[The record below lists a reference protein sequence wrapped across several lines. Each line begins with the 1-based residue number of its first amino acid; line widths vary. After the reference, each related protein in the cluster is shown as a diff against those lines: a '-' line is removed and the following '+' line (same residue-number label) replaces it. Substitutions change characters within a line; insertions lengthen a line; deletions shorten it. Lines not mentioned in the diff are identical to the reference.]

1 MPLYDYRCKSCE
13 FDFEQLTR
21 GRDDPEAGLC
31 PKCGVAGAERK
42 IVRFRIGGQGDLRE
56 STEFHGCHSALDT
69 HDHGHQH
76 GPGCGHGGHGD
87 S

>member
-1 MPLYDYRCKSCE
+1 MPLYDYRCKSCKHDYE
-13 FDFEQLTR
+13 SIAR
-21 GRDDPEAGLC
+21 GTDDAEAATC
-31 PKCGVAGAERK
+31 PKCGTAGAERK

-56 STEFHGCHSALDT
+56 TTEFHGCHSALDIDT
-69 HDHGHQH
+69 GHKH